1 MSKLLAKYVQVKCN
15 EKLLAGLTDCT
26 LNCTLQV
33 LTSQTKS
40 DATPI
45 DTPSY
50 VAWEIS
56 VSGVLGRE
64 EEGKADA
71 ADLKS
76 AIVAGTTVP
85 VEYIIGTLATFKGD
99 ALVSSI
105 DIDMPDNADI
115 TYSATLRGVSELKEP
130 EEEDPEVEPTNVEEE

>member
-15 EKLLAGLTDCT
+15 KKLLAGLTDCT

-33 LTSQTKS
+33 LTSQTKN
-40 DATPI
+40 DKTPI

-64 EEGKADA
+64 EEGKANA
-71 ADLKS
+71 AELKS

-105 DIDMPDNADI
+105 NIDMPDNADI
-115 TYSATLRGVSELKEP
+115 TYSATLRSVSELSEP
-130 EEEDPEVEPTNVEEE
+130 VEPTNVEEE

>member
-15 EKLLAGLTDCT
+15 KKLLAGLTDCT

-33 LTSQTKS
+33 LTSQSKS
-40 DATPI
+40 DKTPI

-64 EEGKADA
+64 EEGKANA
-71 ADLKS
+71 AELKS

-99 ALVSSI
+99 TLVSSI

-115 TYSATLRGVSELKEP
+115 TYSATLRGVSELSEV
-130 EEEDPEVEPTNVEEE
+130 EVEPTNVEEE